1 MNIYESLAYI
11 SEKAFPKIKQ
21 DYCIMVNGAYRYRYA
36 PLFFVYRELSAAPN
50 VQKYN
55 LISLE
60 FVSPDQCLSQIVLFL
75 R

>member
-36 PLFFVYRELSAAPN
+36 PLF
-50 VQKYN
+50 
-55 LISLE
+55 
-60 FVSPDQCLSQIVLFL
+60 LFTES
-75 R
+75 